1 MKTLL
6 AGIAFAMVMAFTSR
20 AFATDLPDCPK
31 GAWKHGHYVCGT
43 FRRTHNDQPPALD
56 TVSWHPTLILLVGAI
71 VGFILWT
78 PLPPWLFKSLGL
90 D

>member
-1 MKTLL
+1 M
-6 AGIAFAMVMAFTSR
+6 GITS
-20 AFATDLPDCPK
+20 
-31 GAWKHGHYVCGT
+31 VGT

-56 TVSWHPTLILLVGAI
+56 AVSWHPTLILLLGAI

-78 PLPPWLFKSLGL
+78 PLLPWLFKSLGL

>member
-1 MKTLL
+1 M
-6 AGIAFAMVMAFTSR
+6 GITS
-20 AFATDLPDCPK
+20 
-31 GAWKHGHYVCGT
+31 VGT

-78 PLPPWLFKSLGL
+78 PLLPWLFKSLGL